1 MILAEFGEMP
11 SEAVENARRTFREVP
26 ITADG
31 VDLGSADLHRST
43 TTWTYMEHDN
53 LFASG
58 GAKTLQGVI
67 GIFR

>member
-1 MILAEFGEMP
+1 
-11 SEAVENARRTFREVP
+11 VENARATFRDVA

-43 TTWTYMEHDN
+43 TTWTYMVHDN